1 MKQFFHLIT
10 YVSLS
15 LTLLKPMTAHEHFA
29 AGIIDLNQN
38 GQADQ
43 GEPLQFVGKNGT
55 NQVFRMLPRPVGQ
68 RCGGYYTLDDFPRT
82 LFPNDYFTFTA
93 LSDGQIE
100 APTPLHAKTGSY
112 IWMEITSV
120 KGPAGATFGFW
131 DENRALSHVT
141 PTKSFPVNQ
150 PTNGYKFVLS
160 EGYDDPSEDPQ
171 GHIHGRCW
179 TADLPGTYKISF
191 TLYDLSSS
199 GTGGNAIHPPS
210 QVYVYTFVAGPEF
223 TPKIALLP
231 SAAVKLTWPSSM
243 GTFDAISQSGITF
256 QVLRS
261 STMRPDDWQI
271 IGSVMGTTAE
281 TVSFTD
287 LFPPPNKA
295 FYRLR
300 YNWRQ
305 P

>member
-1 MKQFFHLIT
+1 MKQFFPTIVAIIFSLI
-10 YVSLS
+10 LPKQ
-15 LTLLKPMTAHEHFA
+15 LTAHEHFA
-29 AGIIDLNQN
+29 AGIIDHNQN
-38 GQADQ
+38 GNADQ

-82 LFPNDYFTFTA
+82 LFPSDYFTFTA
-93 LSDGQIE
+93 LSDGQVE

-131 DENRALSHVT
+131 DENHALTHVT
-141 PTKSFPVNQ
+141 PTQSFPVNE
-150 PTNGYKFVLS
+150 PTNGYKFVIS
-160 EGYDDPSEDPQ
+160 EGYDDPTEDPQ

-179 TADLPGTYKISF
+179 TADLPGTYQIGF

-199 GTGGNAIHPPS
+199 GTDSGPIHPPS
-210 QVYVYTFVAGPEF
+210 QMYVYTFVAGPDF
-223 TPKIALLP
+223 TPKISLLP
-231 SAAVKLTWPSSM
+231 SSGVKLTWPSTM
-243 GTFDAISQSGITF
+243 GTFDAIGQTGISF

-261 STMRPDDWQI
+261 TTIQPNDWQI
-271 IGSVMGTTAE
+271 IGSVVGTTADFA
-281 TVSFTD
+281 SFID
-287 LFPPPNKA
+287 PSPPPIQA
-295 FYRLR
+295 FYRLQ
-300 YNWRQ
+300 YNWRR